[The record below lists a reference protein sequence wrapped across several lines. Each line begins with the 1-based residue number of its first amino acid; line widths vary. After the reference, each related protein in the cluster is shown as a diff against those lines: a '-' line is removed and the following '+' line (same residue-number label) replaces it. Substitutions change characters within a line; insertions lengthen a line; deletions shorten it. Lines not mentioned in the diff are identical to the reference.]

1 LFLKSLFLEF
11 KWEIIKLIIAINYEC
26 AHYQQNLPSREISRE
41 RWLDLCSDSRDFTAK
56 ENPFGWVN
64 VKGSIDGFEFSKY
77 HLMPMGNGKLFLPV
91 KAEIRKKIKKEAGDT
106 VHIVLFLDQDPLE
119 IPAEFRDCLHDEPLA
134 LSFFNAL
141 PKRQQEQYVKWI
153 YATKSPEIKIQR
165 LAHAINRLLQSLP
178 CEF

>member
-1 LFLKSLFLEF
+1 MNAPITDKIYLLE
-11 KWEIIKLIIAINYEC
+11 KYPGKGGWTYAQIPEA
-26 AHYQQNLPSREISRE
+26 LPQ
-41 RWLDLCSDSRDFTAK
+41 K
-56 ENPFGWVN
+56 ENPFGWVKI
-64 VKGSIDGFEFSKY
+64 KGNIDGFEFSKY

-106 VHIVLFLDQDPLE
+106 VHIVLFIDQDPLE
-119 IPAEFRDCLHDEPLA
+119 IPEEFRDCLNDEPLA

-141 PKRQQEQYVKWI
+141 PQRQQEQYVKWI